1 MTAPGFNLYIIENGT
16 KRDKLG
22 NYLIGSYKARFD
34 KSGRIKIPEQFRAA
48 IEEKFGRDVFI
59 TSLNDPAVQIY
70 PLAVWEEFAGLSK
83 EKSAPIRPYVKN
95 FMRRVNREG
104 NFHEID
110 SKGRVLVNQSLK
122 QRARLNEE
130 VEIIGMNT
138 YLEIWDKQVLDQ
150 MLEQNPLTDDDLER
164 IAELKSRGDRE

>member
-1 MTAPGFNLYIIENGT
+1 
-16 KRDKLG
+16 LG
-22 NYLIGSYKARFD
+22 NYLIGSYSARFD
-34 KSGRIKIPEQFRAA
+34 KSGRIKIPEKFRAA
-48 IEEKFGRDVFI
+48 IEEKYGRDVFI
-59 TSLNDPAVQIY
+59 TSLNEPAIQIY
-70 PLAVWEEFAGLSK
+70 PLSVWEEFAGLSR
-83 EKSAPIRPYVKN
+83 ETGTPIRPYVKN

-110 SKGRVLVNQSLK
+110 SKGRILINQSLQEK
-122 QRARLNEE
+122 ARLDQE

-150 MLEQNPLTDDDLER
+150 ILDQNPLTDDDLDK